1 MRAVKASFAMP
12 ADRHQHLFGEPCQLT
27 LSLRPKTAISEP
39 QPGQSVSCLMY
50 KVVTRTQL
58 FLALLLAAC
67 AKNDPVDD
75 NAVAPDGAMV
85 GDLAAKGLAAPAN
98 SAAAEAVREA
108 ALPNASSGLS
118 WAYSQQ
124 DRTAL
129 FGPPG
134 SPAFSIQCQKPREGK
149 AQLIFVRYLPP
160 VSGGQAT
167 LSFTGNG
174 QVASLPVSAI
184 SNPGGLGGQWRAA
197 VAPDDHARDVA
208 ETFGG
213 PGTVEVSISGTP
225 PLVVSPGAEPR
236 RVLADCLGGGA

>member
-1 MRAVKASFAMP
+1 M
-12 ADRHQHLFGEPCQLT
+12 
-27 LSLRPKTAISEP
+27 
-39 QPGQSVSCLMY
+39 
-50 KVVTRTQL
+50 
-58 FLALLLAAC
+58 AC

-75 NAVAPDGAMV
+75 NAIAPADAMV
-85 GDLAAKGLAAPAN
+85 GDLAARDLAAPAN
-98 SAAAEAVREA
+98 SAAAEAVRQA

-118 WAYSQQ
+118 WAYDQQ
-124 DRTAL
+124 DRMAL

-134 SPAFSIQCQKPREGK
+134 TPAFSIQCQTQREGE

-160 VSGGQAT
+160 VSGGQGT

-184 SNPGGLGGQWRAA
+184 SNPGGIGGQWRAA
-197 VAPDDHARDVA
+197 AAPGDHARDVA

-225 PLVVSPGAEPR
+225 PLVVTRRPSRAASFADALPAEPR
-236 RVLADCLGGGA
+236 RRT